1 MRLLHNLN
9 KEQSEKLKNILES
22 ESKDI
27 AKILEE
33 KIKSDLSGKLWQQ
46 LYELLDE
53 LIKKSSKK
61 LLNK

>member
-1 MRLLHNLN
+1 LRLLPNLN